1 MYTDRV
7 LGVSESRT
15 DPANAIQ
22 VFNGNNISPRGDLAS
37 RSPSIRLI
45 VNRPDPENREFKH
58 QDPIGWTE
66 ANRGKILKA
75 IYTVLL
81 GNPRLRALN
90 PSPAETRFKTWFHLV
105 GSAIEHAAQQ
115 HAILN
120 TDATSISFREVFL
133 ESEADEEQSDAL
145 ATVLSTLRTNWPNEF
160 KGADVSHFAN
170 NDDEAG
176 EFRAALEEAAGKI
189 EVVSPK
195 TVTWRLKAIA
205 DAPIEIDGKILILKW
220 TPDKS
225 RHGGVFRIEVIA
237 Q

>member
-1 MYTDRV
+1 LSTG
-7 LGVSESRT
+7 LT
-15 DPANAIQ
+15 
-22 VFNGNNISPRGDLAS
+22 
-37 RSPSIRLI
+37 
-45 VNRPDPENREFKH
+45 PENREFKH

-81 GNPRLRALN
+81 GNPRLRAFN

-120 TDATSISFREVFL
+120 TDATTISFRELFL

-145 ATVLSTLRTNWPNEF
+145 ATVLITLRTNWPNGF
-160 KGADVSHFAN
+160 KGADVSAFID
-170 NDDEAG
+170 NDDEVG

-189 EVVSPK
+189 HVVSPK

-205 DAPIEIDGKILILKW
+205 DAPIEIDGKILVLKW

-225 RHGGVFRIEVIA
+225 RHGGDFRVEVISR
-237 Q
+237 